1 LNKDINEIHQD
12 DLKNIETIVHLAGL
26 SNDPLGE
33 LNEELTYKINFEGT
47 INLIRKAK
55 IAGVKN
61 FLYASTQSVYGISKN
76 IENEITED
84 SKNIQPITAYAK
96 SKYKAEQE
104 MLKTKSENFRVVIFR
119 PATVFGPS
127 VNFRSDIVLNNLV
140 ASAYLYEKLIIQSD
154 GKPWRPLLH
163 VNDMCQF
170 FIKSIDKADKL
181 NGEIINLG
189 YPGYNFRVI
198 DLADKVK
205 KIIPKAKIIIENKKI
220 DNRTYKVCFDKAF
233 KLFKDEINFNLNIE
247 KSISEL
253 VNYFDKVKF
262 NKEMFEG
269 RKTIRIKQLKYLI
282 ENKKIFNK

>member
-1 LNKDINEIHQD
+1 
-12 DLKNIETIVHLAGL
+12 
-26 SNDPLGE
+26 
-33 LNEELTYKINFEGT
+33 
-47 INLIRKAK
+47 
-55 IAGVKN
+55 
-61 FLYASTQSVYGISKN
+61 
-76 IENEITED
+76 
-84 SKNIQPITAYAK
+84 
-96 SKYKAEQE
+96 